1 MLPDTHMP
9 RPEERPSGSA
19 NTAKEQIAQSN
30 ADIQEAVQEV
40 MRFADEEIRDGK
52 RTNQKSSF
60 EEQVARSEA
69 QLSNYEKPAS
79 CEPFYVPVMTAGSRS
94 SNFLR
99 HRGRCIHLAG
109 SKERLCAQP
118 CV

>member
-1 MLPDTHMP
+1 M
-9 RPEERPSGSA
+9 
-19 NTAKEQIAQSN
+19 KEQIAQSN

-40 MRFADEEIRDGK
+40 MRFADEEARDGTQ
-52 RTNQKSSF
+52 TNQKSSF

-79 CEPFYVPVMTAGSRS
+79 CEPIYVPVMTASSRF

-99 HRGRCIHLAG
+99 HCGCRINLAA
-109 SKERLCAQP
+109 SKERFCAQS